1 MSVERV
7 CSSARLFVTVS
18 LRVSLHAR
26 TLTHLFARIY
36 TAPNGKIYCVPKKAD
51 QIGVIDPSLSR
62 EIAFSVIDVQ
72 HVTTEDHKYSGAV
85 LGSDGNIYFAP
96 MRAPGIGILNP
107 SSGVFSSFYID
118 DQFSE
123 NEQQSKFV
131 GASLGP
137 NGKIYFVPAT
147 FVPWIGVFDPGN
159 HKPVYKV
166 NGGVLPD
173 SWRVLLAPQHNP

>member
-1 MSVERV
+1 M
-7 CSSARLFVTVS
+7 
-18 LRVSLHAR
+18 
-26 TLTHLFARIY
+26 
-36 TAPNGKIYCVPKKAD
+36 PKKAD
-51 QIGVIDPSLSR
+51 HIGVIDPSLPR
-62 EIAFSVIDVQ
+62 NIAFSVINVQ
-72 HVTTEDHKYSGAV
+72 HVTTEDHKYAGAV
-85 LGSDGNIYFAP
+85 LGTDNNIYFAP
-96 MRAPGIGILNP
+96 MRAPGVGVLNP
-107 SSGVFSSFYID
+107 FNANFSSFYID